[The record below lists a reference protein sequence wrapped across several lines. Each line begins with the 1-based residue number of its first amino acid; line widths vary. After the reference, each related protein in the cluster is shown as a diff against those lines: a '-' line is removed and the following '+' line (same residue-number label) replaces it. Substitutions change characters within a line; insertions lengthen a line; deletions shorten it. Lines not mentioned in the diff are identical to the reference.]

1 MVIHLVGDKISLQ
14 LGGIGRQCR
23 RDSRKGQLEMRTMIL
38 AIAGLAALG
47 GCTMTT
53 QFGAGPPKVRTLG
66 IAPPPAWS
74 IAIHG
79 GAGVIER
86 KNLTVEQDRA
96 YRAALAQ
103 SIEIGATILREGG
116 AGLDAIEAVA
126 KSMEDN
132 PLFNAGRG
140 GAIDASGKVTLDA
153 AIMVGPGLKAGSVA
167 GVTTTRHPIS
177 AARAVMEKTRH
188 VFLAGEGADAFA
200 REQNLEQVPNSF
212 FITAKRWGLLEDVL
226 RAQGLPIPTRPAG
239 LTNDPPAPSRPS
251 AALSDEARFGTI
263 GIVVRDTRGV
273 IAAGTSTGGL
283 TGKRWGRIGDV
294 PVIGA
299 GTYATPTCGVSG
311 TGTGEFFIRLGVART
326 ICDRV
331 AVAGTSLQAGADE
344 VMKKDLTAIGGDGG
358 VIVVNARGELAF
370 SMNTPGMY
378 RASLTAD
385 APLKVAIYADEN

>member
-1 MVIHLVGDKISLQ
+1 
-14 LGGIGRQCR
+14 
-23 RDSRKGQLEMRTMIL
+23 MRAPLL
-38 AIAGLAALG
+38 ALASIIALA

-53 QFGAGPPKVRTLG
+53 QIGDRAPKTRSIGVPPP
-66 IAPPPAWS
+66 APIPAWS

-86 KNLTVEQDRA
+86 KDLTPEQDRV

-103 SIEIGATILREGG
+103 AIEVGATILRGG
-116 AGLDAIEAVA
+116 GDGIDAIEATA
-126 KSMEDN
+126 KVLEDN

-140 GAIDASGKVTLDA
+140 GAIDASGRVTLDA
-153 AIMVGPGLKAGSVA
+153 AIMIGPGLKAGSVA
-167 GVTTTRHPIS
+167 GMTTTRHPIS

-188 VFLAGEGADAFA
+188 VFLAGEGADTFA

-212 FITAKRWGLLEDVL
+212 FITAKRWQLLEDVL
-226 RAQGLPIPTRPAG
+226 REQGLPIPARPAG
-239 LTNDPPAPSRPS
+239 LTNDAPRPS
-251 AALSDEARFGTI
+251 AALSNEARFGTI
-263 GIVVRDTRGV
+263 GIVVRDTKGV
-273 IAAGTSTGGL
+273 IGAGTSTGGL

-311 TGTGEFFIRLGVART
+311 TGTGEYFIRLGVARS
-326 ICDRV
+326 ICDRA
-331 AVAGTSLQAGADE
+331 AVAGTSLQSATDS
-344 VMKKDLTAIGGDGG
+344 VMKGDLTALGGDGG
-358 VIVVNARGELAF
+358 VIVVNARGELVS

-378 RASLTAD
+378 RASLTAN

>member
-1 MVIHLVGDKISLQ
+1 MA
-14 LGGIGRQCR
+14 
-23 RDSRKGQLEMRTMIL
+23 MRVFML
-38 AIAGLAALG
+38 ALAAITALG
-47 GCTMTT
+47 GCSMTT
-53 QFGAGPPKVRTLG
+53 QFGDKPAKTRYVGMAAPP
-66 IAPPPAWS
+66 PPPAWS

-86 KNLTVEQDRA
+86 KDLTPEQDRA

-103 SIEIGATILREGG
+103 SIEIGAAILRDGG
-116 AGLDAIEAVA
+116 NGIDAIEAVA

-153 AIMVGPGLKAGSVA
+153 AIMIGPGLKAGSVA
-167 GVTTTRHPIS
+167 GMTTTRHPIS

-188 VFLAGEGADAFA
+188 VFLVGEGADAFA

-212 FITAKRWGLLEDVL
+212 FITAKRWGLLEEVL
-226 RAQGLPIPTRPAG
+226 REQGLPIPPRPAG
-239 LTNDPPAPSRPS
+239 LTNDAPAASRPQ
-251 AALSDEARFGTI
+251 AALSAEARFGTI
-263 GIVVRDTRGV
+263 GIVVRDTKGV

-299 GTYATPTCGVSG
+299 GTYATATCGVSG
-311 TGTGEFFIRLGVART
+311 TGTGEYFIRLGVARS
-326 ICDRV
+326 ICDRA
-331 AVAGTSLQAGADE
+331 AVAGTSLQAAADS
-344 VMKKDLTAIGGDGG
+344 VMKGDLTALGGDGG
-358 VIVVNARGELAF
+358 IIVVNARGELAA

-378 RASLTAD
+378 RASLTAV

>member
-1 MVIHLVGDKISLQ
+1 MKPVIAVALVSLF
-14 LGGIGRQCR
+14 
-23 RDSRKGQLEMRTMIL
+23 
-38 AIAGLAALG
+38 AIG
-47 GCTMTT
+47 GCSMTT
-53 QFGAGPPKVRTLG
+53 QFGDKPATTRYVGMKPPP
-66 IAPPPAWS
+66 PPPAWS

-86 KNLTVEQDRA
+86 KDLTPEQDRA

-103 SIEIGATILREGG
+103 ALEIGAAILRNGG
-116 AGLDAIEAVA
+116 DGIDAIEATA
-126 KSMEDN
+126 KFMEDN

-153 AIMVGPGLKAGSVA
+153 AIMIGPGLRAGSVA
-167 GVTTTRHPIS
+167 GMTTTRHPIS

-188 VFLAGEGADAFA
+188 VFLAGDGADQFA

-226 RAQGLPIPTRPAG
+226 REQGLPIPAKPSG
-239 LTNDPPAPSRPS
+239 LTNDAPAPPRPS
-251 AALSDEARFGTI
+251 AALLGEARFGTI
-263 GIVVRDTRGV
+263 GVVVRDMKGV

-299 GTYATPTCGVSG
+299 GTYATSVCGVSG
-311 TGTGEFFIRLGVART
+311 TGTGEYFIRLGVARS
-326 ICDRV
+326 ICDKARV
-331 AVAGTSLQAGADE
+331 EGMSLQGAADA
-344 VMKKDLTAIGGDGG
+344 VMKGDLTAIGGDGG
-358 VIVVNARGELAF
+358 VIVVNDKGEMAA

-378 RASLTAD
+378 RARMSAS
-385 APLKVAIYADEN
+385 APATVAIYADEN

>member
-1 MVIHLVGDKISLQ
+1 MKRLLKSHTLALV
-14 LGGIGRQCR
+14 
-23 RDSRKGQLEMRTMIL
+23 
-38 AIAGLAALG
+38 AIFGLS
-47 GCTMTT
+47 GCSMTT
-53 QFGAGPPKVRTLG
+53 QFGEKAATTRYIGMTPPP
-66 IAPPPAWS
+66 PPPAWS

-86 KNLTVEQDRA
+86 KDLTPEQDRA
-96 YRAALAQ
+96 YRGALAQ
-103 SIEIGATILREGG
+103 ALEIGAGILRRGG
-116 AGLDAIEAVA
+116 DGIDAIETTA
-126 KSMEDN
+126 KFMEDN

-153 AIMVGPGLKAGSVA
+153 AIMIGPGLKAGSVA
-167 GVTTTRHPIS
+167 GMTTTRHPIS

-212 FITAKRWGLLEDVL
+212 FITAKRWDLLEAVL
-226 RAQGLPIPTRPAG
+226 REQGLPLPPRPAG
-239 LTNDPPAPSRPS
+239 LTNLPPVQTRPE

-263 GIVVRDTRGV
+263 GIVVRDMKGV

-311 TGTGEFFIRLGVART
+311 TGTGEYFIRLGVARS
-326 ICDRV
+326 ICDR
-331 AVAGTSLQAGADE
+331 AKGEGMSLQGAADA
-344 VMKKDLTAIGGDGG
+344 VMKGDLTALGGDGG
-358 VIVVNARGELAF
+358 VIVVNDRGELAA

-378 RASLTAD
+378 RARMTAS
-385 APLKVAIYADEN
+385 APATVAIYADEN

>member
-1 MVIHLVGDKISLQ
+1 MQRAVLI
-14 LGGIGRQCR
+14 
-23 RDSRKGQLEMRTMIL
+23 
-38 AIAGLAALG
+38 AIASLFALG
-47 GCTMTT
+47 GCSMTT
-53 QFGAGPPKVRTLG
+53 QIGDKAPKTRYLGMNAPP
-66 IAPPPAWS
+66 PPPAWS

-86 KNLTVEQDRA
+86 KDLTPEQDRA

-103 SIEIGATILREGG
+103 ALEIGAAILRNGG
-116 AGLDAIEAVA
+116 DGPDAIEATA
-126 KSMEDN
+126 KFMEDN

-153 AIMVGPGLKAGSVA
+153 AMMIGPGLRAGAVA
-167 GVTTTRHPIS
+167 GMTTTRHPIS

-188 VFLAGEGADAFA
+188 VFLAGEGADVFA

-212 FITAKRWGLLEDVL
+212 FITAKRWALLEEVL
-226 RAQGLPIPTRPAG
+226 REQNLPIPPKPAG
-239 LTNDPPAPSRPS
+239 LTNDAPSPSRPS
-251 AALSDEARFGTI
+251 AAMSGEARFGTI
-263 GIVVRDTRGV
+263 GVVVRDMKGV

-299 GTYATPTCGVSG
+299 GTYATPVCGVSG
-311 TGTGEFFIRLGVART
+311 TGTGEYFIRLGVARS
-326 ICDRV
+326 ICDR
-331 AVAGTSLQAGADE
+331 AAEAGTSLQAAADS
-344 VMKKDLTAIGGDGG
+344 VMKGDLTAIGGDGG
-358 VIVVNARGELAF
+358 VIVVNERGELAA

-385 APLKVAIYADEN
+385 TPLKVAIYADEN